1 MIWLPGLRIAT
12 AILFVT
18 SIALGVVTLRAMN
31 DSRRWVNAASNSI
44 MDYALAERTLQLDL
58 LNARAGLLRNY
69 DPVNADLAA
78 GQENLADLEN
88 LQMQPAARRI
98 LGRLIATDRYQE
110 GLVEQFKS
118 ANALL
123 QNSLARFRA
132 NGASELG
139 AHNVLSARILA
150 LTLDTSPQT
159 VKEAREAL
167 ARMPAAAEGTS
178 GSQFLA
184 HARLLVS
191 VLPEI
196 DDHLRAIRALKTE
209 GRIDQLQTVLSV
221 ESRQRATLVCNLQVS
236 LVGTILLLIVS
247 AVSLVLVQRARTRE
261 LEAQAANERLSG
273 AIATPLIG
281 TGEAT
286 YRAQVQDAVRML
298 ALHIEAKQLQ
308 LVIPGMAHFAP
319 FSWPDETL
327 DPSWLARFMDAADGD
342 NAWSGCRVIAS
353 RGKGVAHPALDRA
366 MRDADIRD
374 LVLLRTDRPFGVVV
388 GFEPASLAVAQRRDY
403 VAGLGSA
410 IVTIAHG
417 ARREALLLER
427 DRLERT
433 LARARRMETIGAM
446 ASGVAHNFNNIIG
459 AIGGFAEM
467 GQERTRPG
475 SASRNS
481 FDEIRAAVIRARDLV
496 DDILGFAR
504 RGRSLK
510 RPINLLNVLTQA
522 VRLLSASARDEKAFD
537 LVSSE
542 MAYPVLGATSDLQ
555 QAIINI
561 CNNALFVS
569 DDRPVTISLI
579 RRQVPM
585 DMELSHGSL
594 EAGSY
599 VVVTVTDSGPG
610 VPAGAFPRL
619 FEPFFT
625 TKHGGTG
632 LGLSTAWEIV
642 QDHGGTIDVG
652 IGPDG
657 GGRFSI
663 WLPEIEDGGA
673 VNPIGDGNRI
683 LLITEPEGLAEHED
697 LLAELGYEPIG
708 LALPVER
715 EALQD
720 VVSTCDAVLMAASR
734 FALVET
740 AVASIVPQLKGRVL
754 LAALPDWPGSER
766 PGPLLLLKHPIQVEQ
781 VSYALAEAIA
791 AHSRE
796 LAV

>member
-1 MIWLPGLRIAT
+1 MIWLPVLRGAT
-12 AILFVT
+12 AVLFVV
-18 SIALGVVTLRAMN
+18 SIVLGMITLRTAN
-31 DSRRWVNAASNSI
+31 DSRRWISAASNSI
-44 MDYALAERTLQLDL
+44 MGYALAERTLQLDL

-69 DPVNADLAA
+69 DPVNADVAA
-78 GQENLADLEN
+78 GQENLGDLEN
-88 LQMQPAARRI
+88 LPMQRAARGI

-110 GLVEQFKS
+110 RLVEQFKS

-139 AHNVLSARILA
+139 ANNVLSARILA

-159 VKEAREAL
+159 VKDAREAL

-178 GSQFLA
+178 SAQFLA

-191 VLPEI
+191 LLPEI

-209 GRIDQLQTVLSV
+209 SRIEQLQMVLTV
-221 ESRQRATLVCNLQVS
+221 ESRQRTAVVRNLQIS
-236 LVGTILLLIVS
+236 LTSTIILLIV
-247 AVSLVLVQRARTRE
+247 AAASLVLVQRARSRE

-286 YRAQVQDAVRML
+286 FLAQVQDAVRML
-298 ALHIEAKQLQ
+298 ALHIGAKRLQ
-308 LVIPGMAHFAP
+308 LVIPGMAHFPP
-319 FSWPDETL
+319 FSWPDKTL
-327 DPSWLARFMDAADGD
+327 DPGWLAKFVDAADRD
-342 NAWSGCRVIAS
+342 NAWSGSRVIVS
-353 RGKGVAHPALDRA
+353 RGKSATHRALDRA
-366 MRDADIRD
+366 MRDADISD
-374 LVLLRTDRPFGVVV
+374 LVLLRTDRPFRVVV
-388 GFEPASLAVAQRRDY
+388 GFEPTGLAIAQRRDY

-475 SASRNS
+475 SPARNS
-481 FDEIRAAVIRARDLV
+481 FDEIRGAVFRARDLV

-504 RGRSLK
+504 RGRSRK
-510 RPINLLNVLTQA
+510 RPINLLNVLTEA
-522 VRLLSASARDEKAFD
+522 VRLLSASARDERAFD

-542 MAYPVLGATSDLQ
+542 TTYPVIGAASDLQ
-555 QAIINI
+555 QVIINI

-569 DDRPVTISLI
+569 DDLPVTISPT
-579 RRQVPM
+579 RRHLPTQLQ
-585 DMELSHGSL
+585 LSHGSI
-594 EAGSY
+594 EPGAY
-599 VVVTVTDSGPG
+599 VVVTVEDSGPG
-610 VPAGAFPRL
+610 VPAGTLPRL

-625 TKHGGTG
+625 TKQGGTG

-642 QDHGGTIDVG
+642 QDHGGIIDVG
-652 IGPDG
+652 ARTEG
-657 GGRFSI
+657 GARFSI
-663 WLPEIEDGGA
+663 WLPEINEASA
-673 VNPIGDGNRI
+673 VVPIGDGSRV
-683 LLITEPEGLAEHED
+683 LLLAEAEALAEHED

-708 LALPVER
+708 FALPVEGR
-715 EALQD
+715 ELD
-720 VVSTCDAVLMAASR
+720 EVIPTCDAVLVTASC
-734 FALVET
+734 FALIEHVVDALLPRLGERT
-740 AVASIVPQLKGRVL
+740 LLVAV
-754 LAALPDWPGSER
+754 PDWPASEH
-766 PGPLLLLKHPIQVEQ
+766 PAALIMLKHPIQMHE
-781 VSYALAEAIA
+781 VSQALSDAIA

-796 LAV
+796 AAI